1 MRIKTEYLSVA
12 LQTMEGKRKELSVEF
27 NQERL
32 DAFKKELAAMVKRE
46 HYEDGVYIRETDMNK
61 IKESWQD
68 LMNDAGQHFI
78 DNSVTALEKRSVA
91 EYMTVAARY
100 LLALTFHDLKNP
112 TGINENLPLDMAQNV
127 ARDIE
132 DKRLNFG
139 LSTDD
144 AFEKQRGKNADQ
156 LGNEL
161 DKLIVR
167 VDQNRGTS
175 EDLGQLYAEWQ
186 ALSRRQAAHGFFWR
200 VFHRQENIDRNE
212 LLGKMYGAMRGMNA
226 GEDIVED
233 STPEKIAKNHAKAKT
248 CNAIRMN
255 YLDMHGKTAKVFGYE
270 GLEQQK
276 QQEQQK
282 QAKDNKE
289 KNKEVVK
296 ENGDKDR
303 YPLINDNG
311 GELLKDI
318 QGVKPNDFGEPVN
331 EQDQVVRNNELNVK

>member
-32 DAFKKELAAMVKRE
+32 ETFKKELAAMVKRE
-46 HYEDGVYIRETDMNK
+46 RYEDGVYIRETDMNK

-68 LMNDAGQHFI
+68 LMNDAGQNFI
-78 DNSVTALEKRSVA
+78 DKSVTALEKRSVA

-112 TGINENLPLDMAQNV
+112 TGINENLPLDMAQKV

-167 VDQNRGTS
+167 VDTNQGTS
-175 EDLGQLYAEWQ
+175 EDLGKLYAEWQ

-200 VFHRQENIDRNE
+200 LFHKQENIDRNE
-212 LLGKMYGAMRGMNA
+212 LLGKMYGAMRGMN
-226 GEDIVED
+226 GGDDIVED

-270 GLEQQK
+270 DLEQQK
-276 QQEQQK
+276 QAQ
-282 QAKDNKE
+282 DNKE
-289 KNKEVVK
+289 VAKSH
-296 ENGDKDR
+296 ENGREPMKDD
-303 YPLINDNG
+303 LNLLEDIADNAKNSD
-311 GELLKDI
+311 LSA
-318 QGVKPNDFGEPVN
+318 PVI
-331 EQDQVVRNNELNVK
+331 ENNQQLEKSNNIIK

>member
-1 MRIKTEYLSVA
+1 MRIKTEYLGVA

-32 DAFKKELAAMVKRE
+32 EAFKKELAAMVKRE
-46 HYEDGVYIRETDMNK
+46 HYEDGVYIRDTDMNK
-61 IKESWQD
+61 IRDSWQD
-68 LMNDAGQHFI
+68 LMSDAGQNFI
-78 DNSVTALEKRSVA
+78 NKSVTALEKRSVA

-100 LLALTFHDLKNP
+100 LLALTFHDLKNV
-112 TGINENLPLDMAQNV
+112 TGINENLPLDMAQKV

-139 LSTDD
+139 LSTDETFD
-144 AFEKQRGKNADQ
+144 RQRGKNADQ

-167 VDQNRGTS
+167 VDTNKGTS
-175 EDLGQLYAEWQ
+175 EDLGKLYAEWQ

-200 VFHRQENIDRNE
+200 MFHRQENIDRNE

-296 ENGDKDR
+296 KNGDKDR
-303 YPLINDNG
+303 YPLIDDNN

-318 QGVKPNDFGEPVN
+318 QDVKPKDFGEPVN

>member
-1 MRIKTEYLSVA
+1 MRIKTEYLGVA
-12 LQTMEGKRKELSVEF
+12 LQTMEGKRKELSVQF

-32 DAFKKELAAMVKRE
+32 EAFKKELAAMVKRE

-68 LMNDAGQHFI
+68 LMNDAGQNFI
-78 DNSVTALEKRSVA
+78 DNSVAALEKRSVA
-91 EYMTVAARY
+91 EYMTVVARY
-100 LLALTFHDLKNP
+100 LLALTFHDLKNA
-112 TGINENLPLDMAQNV
+112 TGINETLPLHMAQEV

-132 DKRLNFG
+132 DKRLNYG

-144 AFEKQRGKNADQ
+144 TFDKQRGKNADE
-156 LGNEL
+156 LGYEL

-167 VDQNRGTS
+167 VDKNQGTS

-200 VFHRQENIDRNE
+200 LFHKQENIDRNA
-212 LLGKMYGAMRGMNA
+212 LLGKMYDAMRGMNG

-255 YLDMHGKTAKVFGYE
+255 YLDMHGKTAKVFGYA

-276 QQEQQK
+276 QQEQAQ
-282 QAKDNKE
+282 DNKE
-289 KNKEVVK
+289 VAKSN
-296 ENGDKDR
+296 ENGREPMKDD
-303 YPLINDNG
+303 LN
-311 GELLKDI
+311 LLKDI
-318 QGVKPNDFGEPVN
+318 ADNSKNSDISDPVI
-331 EQDQVVRNNELNVK
+331 ENNQQLEKNNNISI

>member
-112 TGINENLPLDMAQNV
+112 TGINENLPLDMAQKV

-139 LSTDD
+139 LSTDETFD
-144 AFEKQRGKNADQ
+144 RQRGKNADQ
-156 LGNEL
+156 LGSEL

-167 VDQNRGTS
+167 VDTNQGTS
-175 EDLGQLYAEWQ
+175 EDLGKLYAEWQ

-200 VFHRQENIDRNE
+200 LFHKQENIDRNE
-212 LLGKMYGAMRGMNA
+212 LLGKMYGAMRGMN
-226 GEDIVED
+226 GGDDIVED

-255 YLDMHGKTAKVFGYE
+255 YLDMHGKTAQVFGYE
-270 GLEQQK
+270 GLEQQN
-276 QQEQQK
+276 
-282 QAKDNKE
+282 QAQDNKE
-289 KNKEVVK
+289 VAKSH
-296 ENGDKDR
+296 ENGREPMKDD
-303 YPLINDNG
+303 LN
-311 GELLKDI
+311 LLEDI
-318 QGVKPNDFGEPVN
+318 AD
-331 EQDQVVRNNELNVK
+331 NVKNSDISAPVIENNQQLEKKNNISK

>member
-32 DAFKKELAAMVKRE
+32 ETFKKELAAMVKRE

-68 LMNDAGQHFI
+68 LMNDAGQNFI
-78 DNSVTALEKRSVA
+78 DKSVTALEKRSVA

-112 TGINENLPLDMAQNV
+112 TGINENLPLDMAQKV

-144 AFEKQRGKNADQ
+144 TFDRQRGKNADQ

-167 VDQNRGTS
+167 VDTNQGTS
-175 EDLGQLYAEWQ
+175 EDLGKLYAEWQ

-200 VFHRQENIDRNE
+200 LFHKQENTDRNE
-212 LLGKMYGAMRGMNA
+212 LLGKMYDAMRGMN
-226 GEDIVED
+226 GGDDIVED

-255 YLDMHGKTAKVFGYE
+255 YLDMHGKTAQVFGYE

-276 QQEQQK
+276 QAQ
-282 QAKDNKE
+282 DNKE
-289 KNKEVVK
+289 VAKSH
-296 ENGDKDR
+296 ENGREPMKDD
-303 YPLINDNG
+303 LNLLEDIADNAKNNDLSAPVVENNQQL
-311 GELLKDI
+311 EKSNNILK
-318 QGVKPNDFGEPVN
+318 
-331 EQDQVVRNNELNVK
+331 